1 MAKLKRKN
9 NNRGMQTSFVSII
22 VTVALMLTLLGL
34 VITII
39 LGVDGLKT
47 KVKEQ
52 IQIDLFFDATLN
64 ADDIKQI
71 AEDVRAIEGVNR
83 AEFVS
88 PERAWEEFQ
97 KISEDSKD
105 STSRVDLSLIDDV
118 IPIPPSVNLSPTEDY
133 ASLEKLEL
141 LERDLRQ
148 RYPQLEEFNFNRDM
162 LNDVNLGFD
171 KLIYLILLI
180 AVLLLIITFAL
191 INNTIRL
198 ALYSQRFIVK
208 TQQLVGATSGFI
220 RKPFLTMAVVQGIVA
235 AIFAMALL
243 FGILY
248 MVNNY
253 LFDISPMIDFLLMLK
268 LLGAVVLLGVLICLF
283 ATNVAL
289 SKYLRMRLDD
299 LY

>member
-141 LERDLRQ
+141 LERDLRH
-148 RYPQLEEFNFNRDM
+148 RYPQLEEFNFNREM

-198 ALYSQRFIVK
+198 ALYSQRFIIK

>member
-133 ASLEKLEL
+133 VSLEKLEL
-141 LERDLRQ
+141 LERDLRH
-148 RYPQLEEFNFNRDM
+148 RYPQFEEFNFNREM

-198 ALYSQRFIVK
+198 ALYSQRFIIK

>member
-9 NNRGMQTSFVSII
+9 SNRGMQTSFVSII

-141 LERDLRQ
+141 LERDLRH
-148 RYPQLEEFNFNRDM
+148 RYPQLEEFNFNREM

-198 ALYSQRFIVK
+198 ALYSQRFIIK
-208 TQQLVGATSGFI
+208 TQQLVGATSSFI
-220 RKPFLTMAVVQGIVA
+220 RKPFLTMAIVQGIVA

-289 SKYLRMRLDD
+289 SKYLRMRL
-299 LY
+299 

>member
-9 NNRGMQTSFVSII
+9 SNRGMQTSFVSII

-34 VITII
+34 VITIV

-64 ADDIKQI
+64 ADDIKQV

-97 KISEDSKD
+97 KISMDSKD
-105 STSRVDLSLIDDV
+105 SSSRVDLSLIDDV
-118 IPIPPSVNLSPTEDY
+118 IPIPPSVNLSPTEEF
-133 ASLEKLEL
+133 ASLERLEE
-141 LERDLRQ
+141 LERDLRN
-148 RYPQLEEFNFNRDM
+148 RYPQLEEFNYSQDM

-198 ALYSQRFIVK
+198 ALYSQRFIIK

-220 RKPFLTMAVVQGIVA
+220 RKPFLTMAIVQGFVA

-253 LFDISPMIDFLLMLK
+253 LIDISPLIDFVMMLK
-268 LLGAVVLLGVLICLF
+268 LLGAVILLGILICLF

>member
-133 ASLEKLEL
+133 VSLEKLEL
-141 LERDLRQ
+141 LERDLRH
-148 RYPQLEEFNFNRDM
+148 RYPQLEEFNFNREM

-198 ALYSQRFIVK
+198 ALYSQRFIIK

-220 RKPFLTMAVVQGIVA
+220 RKPFLTMAVVQGIAA

-268 LLGAVVLLGVLICLF
+268 LLWAVVLLGVLICLF

>member
-9 NNRGMQTSFVSII
+9 SNRGMQTSFVSII

-34 VITII
+34 VITIV

-47 KVKEQ
+47 TVKEQ
-52 IQIDLFFDATLN
+52 IQIDLFFDATFN

-97 KISEDSKD
+97 KISMDSKD
-105 STSRVDLSLIDDV
+105 SSSRVDLSLIDDV
-118 IPIPPSVNLSPTEDY
+118 IPIPPSVNLSPTEEY
-133 ASLEKLEL
+133 ASLERLEE
-141 LERDLRQ
+141 LERDLRN
-148 RYPQLEEFNFNRDM
+148 RYPQLEEFNYSQDM

-198 ALYSQRFIVK
+198 ALYSQRFIIK

-220 RKPFLTMAVVQGIVA
+220 RKPFLAMAIVQGFIA

-253 LFDISPMIDFLLMLK
+253 LIDISPLIDFVMMLK
-268 LLGAVVLLGVLICLF
+268 LLGAVILLGILICLF

>member
-133 ASLEKLEL
+133 VSLEKLEL
-141 LERDLRQ
+141 LERDLRH
-148 RYPQLEEFNFNRDM
+148 RYPQLEEFNFNREM
-162 LNDVNLGFD
+162 LNDVNLGFY

-198 ALYSQRFIVK
+198 ALYSQRFIIK

>member
-71 AEDVRAIEGVNR
+71 AEDVRAIKGVNR

-198 ALYSQRFIVK
+198 ALYSQRFIIK

-220 RKPFLTMAVVQGIVA
+220 RKPFLTMAVFQGIVA

>member
-105 STSRVDLSLIDDV
+105 STSSVDLSLIDDV

-133 ASLEKLEL
+133 VSLEKLEL
-141 LERDLRQ
+141 LERDLRH
-148 RYPQLEEFNFNRDM
+148 RYPQLEEFNFNREM

-198 ALYSQRFIVK
+198 ALYSQRFIIK

>member
-1 MAKLKRKN
+1 MAKLNRKN
-9 NNRGMQTSFVSII
+9 SNRGIQTSFVSII

-34 VITII
+34 VITIV

-64 ADDIKQI
+64 GDDIKQI
-71 AEDVRAIEGVNR
+71 ADDVRAIEGVSR
-83 AEFVS
+83 SEFVS

-97 KISEDSKD
+97 KISMDSKD
-105 STSRVDLSLIDDV
+105 SSSRVDLSLIDDV
-118 IPIPPSVNLSPTEDY
+118 IPIPPSVNLSPTEEF
-133 ASLEKLEL
+133 ASLERLEA
-141 LERDLRQ
+141 LERELRH
-148 RYPQLEEFNFNRDM
+148 RYPQLEEFNFNREM
-162 LNDVNLGFD
+162 MNDVNLGFD

-180 AVLLLIITFAL
+180 AVLLLVITFAL

-198 ALYSQRFIVK
+198 ALYSQRFIIK

-220 RKPFLTMAVVQGIVA
+220 RKPFLAMAIIQGLVA
-235 AIFAMALL
+235 AVFAMALL

-253 LFDISPMIDFLLMLK
+253 LFDISPMIDFMLMLK
-268 LLGAVVLLGVLICLF
+268 LLGAVILLGILICLF

-289 SKYLRMRLDD
+289 GKYLRMRLDD

>member
-133 ASLEKLEL
+133 VSLEKLEL
-141 LERDLRQ
+141 LERDLRH
-148 RYPQLEEFNFNRDM
+148 RYPQLEEFNFNREM

-198 ALYSQRFIVK
+198 ALYSQRFIIK

>member
-1 MAKLKRKN
+1 MAKLRSRN
-9 NNRGMQTSFVSII
+9 SNRGIQTSFVSII

-34 VITII
+34 VITIV

-64 ADDIKQI
+64 AHDIKQI
-71 AEDVRAIEGVNR
+71 AEDVRAIAGVSR
-83 AEFVS
+83 VEFVS

-97 KISEDSKD
+97 KISMDSKD
-105 STSRVDLSLIDDV
+105 SSSRVDLSLIDDV
-118 IPIPPSVNLSPTEDY
+118 IPIPPSVNLSPTEEF
-133 ASLEKLEL
+133 ASLERLEQ
-141 LERDLRQ
+141 LERELRH
-148 RYPQLEEFNFNRDM
+148 RYPQMEEFNFNRDM

-180 AVLLLIITFAL
+180 AVLLVIITFAL

-198 ALYSQRFIVK
+198 ALYSQRFIIK

-220 RKPFLTMAVVQGIVA
+220 RKPFLFMAIIQGLVA
-235 AIFAMALL
+235 AVFAMALL

-248 MVNNY
+248 MVNSY
-253 LFDISPMIDFLLMLK
+253 LFDISPMIDFILMLK
-268 LLGAVVLLGVLICLF
+268 LLGSVILLGILICLF

-289 SKYLRMRLDD
+289 GKYLRMRLDD

>member
-133 ASLEKLEL
+133 VSLEKLEL
-141 LERDLRQ
+141 LERDLRH
-148 RYPQLEEFNFNRDM
+148 RYPQLEEFNFNREM

-198 ALYSQRFIVK
+198 ALYSQRFIIK

-268 LLGAVVLLGVLICLF
+268 LLWAVVLLGVLICLF

>member
-97 KISEDSKD
+97 KIYEDSKD
-105 STSRVDLSLIDDV
+105 SSSRVDLSLIDDV

-133 ASLEKLEL
+133 VSLEKLEL
-141 LERDLRQ
+141 LERDLRH
-148 RYPQLEEFNFNRDM
+148 RYPQLEEFNFNREM

-198 ALYSQRFIVK
+198 ALYSQRFIIK

-243 FGILY
+243 FGTLY

>member
-1 MAKLKRKN
+1 MAKLNRKN
-9 NNRGMQTSFVSII
+9 SNRGMQTSFVSII

-34 VITII
+34 VITIV

-64 ADDIKQI
+64 GDDIKQI
-71 AEDVRAIEGVNR
+71 ADDVRAIEGVSR
-83 AEFVS
+83 SEFVS

-97 KISEDSKD
+97 KISMDSKD
-105 STSRVDLSLIDDV
+105 SSSRVDLSLIDDV
-118 IPIPPSVNLSPTEDY
+118 IPIPPSVNLSPTEEF
-133 ASLEKLEL
+133 ASLERLEA
-141 LERDLRQ
+141 LERELRH
-148 RYPQLEEFNFNRDM
+148 RYPQLEEFNFNREM
-162 LNDVNLGFD
+162 MNDVNLGFD

-180 AVLLLIITFAL
+180 AVLLLVITFAL

-198 ALYSQRFIVK
+198 ALYSQRFIIK

-220 RKPFLTMAVVQGIVA
+220 RKPFLVMAIIQGLVA
-235 AIFAMALL
+235 AVFAMALL

-253 LFDISPMIDFLLMLK
+253 LFDISPMIDFMLMLK
-268 LLGAVVLLGVLICLF
+268 LLGAVILLGILICLF

-289 SKYLRMRLDD
+289 GKYLRMRLDD

>member
-1 MAKLKRKN
+1 
-9 NNRGMQTSFVSII
+9 
-22 VTVALMLTLLGL
+22 MLTLLGL
-34 VITII
+34 VITIV

-71 AEDVRAIEGVNR
+71 AEDVRAIAGVSR
-83 AEFVS
+83 VEFVS

-97 KISEDSKD
+97 KISMDSKD
-105 STSRVDLSLIDDV
+105 SSSRVDLSLIDDV
-118 IPIPPSVNLSPTEDY
+118 IPIPPSVNLSPTEEF
-133 ASLEKLEL
+133 ASLERLEQ
-141 LERDLRQ
+141 LERELRH
-148 RYPQLEEFNFNRDM
+148 RYPQMEEFNFNRDM

-198 ALYSQRFIVK
+198 ALYSQRFIIK

-220 RKPFLTMAVVQGIVA
+220 RKPFLFMAIIQGLVA
-235 AIFAMALL
+235 AVFAMALL

-253 LFDISPMIDFLLMLK
+253 LFDISPMIDFILMLK
-268 LLGAVVLLGVLICLF
+268 LLGSVILLGILICLF

-289 SKYLRMRLDD
+289 GKYLRMRLDD